1 MWPASRRAGRRST
14 TALWVCLLCLWPASA
29 EAFQGRLID
38 RSTRRPIAGA
48 EVGIA
53 GLAGTV
59 RTGPDGGFRWSPDP
73 PLPFVVIII
82 LPDGR
87 LARPVRIVTAGGT
100 GPLDIPVEATLVE
113 TIVIS
118 GSAPSVDAPPG
129 TATTLVSSLD
139 IGRRA
144 PANLMQALDTI
155 IGVSSV
161 AEGQSAVPA
170 IRGLARGRTLVLLD
184 GSRLFSERRAGPSV
198 SFLAPETL
206 DRVDVVRGPA
216 SVAYGSDAFGG
227 VISLITRQPA
237 IAAPFDA
244 RLTATMGA
252 GVPAERVEAQVA
264 TGLGAHAGLV
274 LQARHRQ
281 ADDYSSPAGVVPNST
296 WRDRGALVRLGVRAG
311 GWWTAGWQGDFVRDS
326 GLPRSDSATLLVS
339 TPFERSRRA
348 SVSFDRS
355 GVPGVGQVS
364 VTGLFGRYAQ
374 RLDQDRLPAP
384 GRPRRID
391 RANISGTDVEFRVV
405 TRAGLR
411 TARLTTGADFNA
423 RRDLQAHD
431 IAIVFNA
438 AGAVTSTTDTPSIA
452 SARKRDVG
460 AFVQLDM
467 PVAPRVTTTVGARFN
482 HVRSVNAGG
491 FFGNRAVSQ
500 GAASGSAALSI
511 RLWSSL
517 RLTAQAS
524 SGFRD
529 PTLSDRFFRGP
540 VGRGFI
546 VGNPDL
552 APERS
557 RQFEVGA
564 RYDTGRW
571 RVSAAYYHY
580 EVADLIERF
589 QSDADTFLFRN
600 RGLAQIRGIEIET
613 GVATSHGLSVE
624 LSGQTGRGRAEENDA
639 ALDDIAPA
647 RILFQMRQAIGTRA
661 FVSARVSASARD
673 SAPGPSEVATPGF
686 VDAGATAS
694 WRIGRWLDLRVASAN
709 LLNRRYFS
717 SSSSR
722 GVLAPGRNATIT
734 VVLKFR
740 QGS

>member
-1 MWPASRRAGRRST
+1 MV
-14 TALWVCLLCLWPASA
+14 LWACLVCLWPATA
-29 EAFQGRLID
+29 EALQGRLID
-38 RSTRRPIAGA
+38 RQTGRPIAGA

-59 RTGPDGGFRWSPDP
+59 RTGPDGGFQWVPDP
-73 PLPFVVIII
+73 PLPFVVLII

-87 LARPVRIVTAGGT
+87 LARPVRILTSGGT
-100 GPLDIPVEATLVE
+100 VPLDIQVDSTVVE

-139 IGRRA
+139 ISRRA
-144 PANLMQALDTI
+144 PANLMQALDTV
-155 IGVSSV
+155 IGVSGV

-198 SFLAPETL
+198 SFLAPESF
-206 DRVDVVRGPA
+206 DRIDVVRGPA

-227 VISLITRQPA
+227 VISLITRRPA
-237 IAAPFDA
+237 IASPFDA
-244 RLTATMGA
+244 RLTATYGA
-252 GVPAERVEAQVA
+252 GVPAERIDAHVA
-264 TGLGAHAGLV
+264 ASLGAHGGLV
-274 LQARHRQ
+274 LAAHHRE
-281 ADDYSSPAGVVPNST
+281 ADDYSSPAGVVPNSA
-296 WRDRGALVRLGVRAG
+296 WQDRGALVRLGVRAG
-311 GWWTAGWQGDFVRDS
+311 GWWTAGWQGDFARDS

-339 TPFERSRRA
+339 TPFERSKRA
-348 SVSFDRS
+348 SVSLDRS
-355 GVPGVGQVS
+355 SVPGVGHVT

-374 RLDQDRLPAP
+374 RLDQDRLAAP

-391 RANISGTDVEFRVV
+391 RADIGGTDVEVRAVA
-405 TRAGLR
+405 RAGLHK
-411 TARLTTGADFNA
+411 ARLSAGADVTQ
-423 RRDLQAHD
+423 RHGLQAHD

-438 AGAVTSTTDTPSIA
+438 AGAVTSTTDTVSID

-460 AFVQLDM
+460 AFVQLDV
-467 PVAPRVTTTVGARFN
+467 PVAPRVTTTVGARFD
-482 HVRSVNAGG
+482 HVRSVNVGG
-491 FFGNRAVSQ
+491 FFGDRAVSH
-500 GAASGSAALSI
+500 GAASGSAALAI
-511 RLWSSL
+511 RLWSSWM
-517 RLTAQAS
+517 LTAQAS

-552 APERS
+552 TPERS

-564 RYDTGRW
+564 RYDTSRL
-571 RVSAAYYHY
+571 RVSAVYYHY
-580 EVADLIERF
+580 DVADLIERF
-589 QSDADTFLFRN
+589 QADTDTFLFRN
-600 RGLAQIRGIEIET
+600 RGLARIRGAEIET
-613 GVATSHGLSVE
+613 GFATSRGLSVE
-624 LSGQTGRGRAEENDA
+624 LSGQTGRGRAKDNGA

-647 RILFQMRQAIGTRA
+647 RVILQVRQAIGTRA
-661 FVSARVSASARD
+661 FVSARVSAAARD

-694 WRIGRWLDLRVASAN
+694 WRIGRWLDLRFASAN

-717 SSSSR
+717 SPSSR
-722 GVLAPGRNATIT
+722 GVLAPGRSGTIS
-734 VVLKFR
+734 VVLKMR
-740 QGS
+740 PAG